1 MKYKGINLIGDSQG
15 NIIID
20 KILIK
25 QKSSEL
31 NHSII
36 LRNKENILSE
46 INVLNDEKSLEQKV
60 TQIKANPNNIMEIA
74 ISSKNKLL
82 QVWDINLDKTSK

>member
-31 NHSII
+31 NPSII

-60 TQIKANPNNIMEIA
+60 T
-74 ISSKNKLL
+74 
-82 QVWDINLDKTSK
+82 